1 MKNVS
6 LSILMLFI
14 VALGYSQEV
23 PTLKVKDQNVGLSS
37 LDIKVDIIGNIA
49 TTTYDML
56 YYNPTDEILEGE
68 LSFPLG
74 KGHNVSRFALDVNGK
89 LREAVIVDKELG
101 RIAFEQVVRQGV
113 DPALLEK
120 GTGNNYK
127 ARIYPIPANGYKRV
141 ILAYEQELVY
151 NNGSQFY
158 NLPLS
163 FKNKLK
169 GFKLEIQVFDQKEKP
184 IITEGQMHDLEFSNW
199 KKNYKTSVSKTNYAP
214 SKSLLIKIPVPNNA
228 QKTIIYDRF
237 FYAYKTL
244 SPKPRLRTKPKTINL
259 YWDISLSMT
268 ERDFEKE
275 KAFINSYLKHLNNV
289 KVNLIT
295 FSNTIKLQKTFNIK
309 NGKSDD
315 LLNTLKQVVY
325 DGGTNY
331 NSLLSVN
338 KNTDAILLFSDGI
351 ATLSELNFTQKTPV
365 FIINSIVKT
374 NHNILNNISEI
385 SNGAYIDLNTT
396 SNTEALKLTKNEP
409 FKFLGFTSYS
419 KNIEV
424 YPMPGI
430 SVNSDFSITG
440 KNFINEKISLDFGYG
455 NEITKTV
462 IIDLTKTN
470 VTNDKVK
477 RIWAQKKLNELELK
491 SKENKAQI
499 KKLGLDY
506 SLVTDYTSLIVLDN
520 VMDYIR
526 YKITP
531 PEELLEEYNKV
542 LAEIEANTDKEA
554 KSSSLLGLL
563 NTTASDEHAEMEV
576 EAPNQPEA
584 LRTNVAMTRQFG
596 GVEVDEIVIEDNI
609 EMDEEVI
616 VDYGIDYMSENLEV
630 NELSDN
636 TEIPFAMIE
645 TPPTYPGCSGSN
657 IELKRCLSEK
667 INDHVTSQFDVTI
680 TNQLELHG
688 PQRIMTMFTINTD
701 GGVENIRIRSPH
713 NEITEHIKTIIESLP
728 HMNPGKQRGK
738 PIAVSYTL
746 PIVFNAD
753 TIEPATIAN
762 PTNPI
767 PNHKKYDRTLK
778 VKDRTVKTDYIIAL
792 RKAKTKNEAYKI
804 YLTQRNEYIKTPV
817 YYVDVS
823 NHFSSTFKDKT
834 YADLILSNIAETDF
848 DNYELL
854 KVYAYQLQDKN
865 QHEMAI
871 FFFKRI
877 LELRPEDSQSY
888 RDLALAYQNVGK
900 CQKAL
905 DLFNSILT
913 GKIYENGNRRVF
925 EGIKLI
931 AQNEIRHL
939 IKKYKNDLDLSEI
952 DKKLIDEVSY
962 NIRVVV
968 DWNHN
973 DTDIDLHIIDPNLE
987 ECFYSHPK
995 TKIGGDMS
1003 PDMTQGFGPE
1013 EFTLSKA
1020 IKGDYF
1026 IKIKYYGDRYQKI
1039 ENPTFMK
1046 VTIYKNYGSTD
1057 ESKSVEIIR
1066 LTKRDDEEI
1075 IAKLRF

>member
-6 LSILMLFI
+6 FSILMLFI
-14 VALGYSQEV
+14 LALGYSQEI
-23 PTLKVKDQNVGLSS
+23 PTLKVKDQNIGLSS

-56 YYNPTDEILEGE
+56 YYNPTNEILEGE

-101 RIAFEQVVRQGV
+101 RIAFEQVVREGV

-151 NNGSQFY
+151 NDGSQFY
-158 NLPLS
+158 NLPLN

-169 GFKLEIQVFDQKEKP
+169 DFKLEILVLDQKEKP
-184 IITEGQMHDLEFSNW
+184 IITEGQINGLEFSNW
-199 KKNYKTSVSKTNYAP
+199 EKNYKTSVSKTNYVP
-214 SKSLLIKIPVPNNA
+214 SKSLLIKVPVPYNA
-228 QKTIIYDRF
+228 QKTIIYDNF

-244 SPKPRLRTKPKTINL
+244 SPKPKLRTKPKTINL

-275 KAFINSYLKHLNNV
+275 KIFIKSYLKHLDNV

-295 FSNTIKLQKTFNIK
+295 FSNTIKLYETFAIK

-315 LLNTLKQVVY
+315 LLNILEHVVY

-331 NSLLSVN
+331 NSVLSVS
-338 KNTDAILLFSDGI
+338 KNVDAILLFTDGI
-351 ATLSELNFTQKTPV
+351 ATLSELNFSQKTPV
-365 FIINSIVKT
+365 FIVNSIVKT
-374 NHNILNNISEI
+374 NHNLLNNISEI

-396 SNTEALKLTKNEP
+396 SNKEALELTKNEP

-424 YPMPGI
+424 YPMPGT

-455 NEITKTV
+455 DEITETV

-470 VTNDKVK
+470 VTNEKVK

-491 SKENKAQI
+491 SKENKGQI

-542 LAEIEANTDKEA
+542 LAQIEANSKKEA
-554 KSSSLLGLL
+554 KNSSLLGLL
-563 NTTASDEHAEMEV
+563 NTNVNNESDMEV
-576 EAPNQPEA
+576 ETPLSAEYIVAEEA
-584 LRTNVAMTRQFG
+584 NYDTFGYTNG
-596 GVEVDEIVIEDNI
+596 DESIEVDEIVV
-609 EMDEEVI
+609 EELNEERMV
-616 VDYGIDYMSENLEV
+616 SE
-630 NELSDN
+630 S
-636 TEIPFAMIE
+636 
-645 TPPTYPGCSGSN
+645 S
-657 IELKRCLSEK
+657 
-667 INDHVTSQFDVTI
+667 
-680 TNQLELHG
+680 
-688 PQRIMTMFTINTD
+688 RIQ
-701 GGVENIRIRSPH
+701 G
-713 NEITEHIKTIIESLP
+713 
-728 HMNPGKQRGK
+728 
-738 PIAVSYTL
+738 AVSMDSRNSNDSVGRGN
-746 PIVFNAD
+746 I
-753 TIEPATIAN
+753 
-762 PTNPI
+762 
-767 PNHKKYDRTLK
+767 KKYKGTLK
-778 VKDRTVKTDYIIAL
+778 VKDRIVKTDYINAL
-792 RKAKTKNEAYKI
+792 RKAKTQKEAYKI
-804 YLTQRNEYIKTPV
+804 YLIQRNEYLKTPA

-823 NHFSSTFKDKT
+823 NHFSNSYKDKT

-854 KVYAYQLQDKN
+854 KVYAYQLQYEN
-865 QHEMAI
+865 QHDMAI

-905 DLFNSILT
+905 NLFNSILT

-931 AQNEIRHL
+931 AQNEIKHL
-939 IKKYKNDLDLSEI
+939 IKKYKNDLDLSEV

-962 NIRVVV
+962 DIRVVV

-995 TKIGGDMS
+995 TKIGGNMS

-1039 ENPTFMK
+1039 ESPTFMK
-1046 VTIYKNYGSTD
+1046 VTIYKNYGSKD
-1057 ESKSVEIIR
+1057 ESKSVELIR
-1066 LTKRDDEEI
+1066 LTKKDDEEI
-1075 IAKLRF
+1075 IAKLNI